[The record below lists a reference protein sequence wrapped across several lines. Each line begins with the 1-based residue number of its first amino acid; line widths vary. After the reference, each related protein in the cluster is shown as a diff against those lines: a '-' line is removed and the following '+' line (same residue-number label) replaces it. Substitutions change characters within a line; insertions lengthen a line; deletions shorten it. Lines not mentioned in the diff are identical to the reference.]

1 MTWFTVEVKGPMVS
15 PVGPTVRCGY
25 IRVSTDNGEQLAALE
40 NQRGRIEAAGVDLL
54 LEDTES
60 GLSQDRPGY
69 LELLRLIDTR
79 RISEIVCTRID
90 RLGRDAAATDALIA
104 ICARRQVTITALDG
118 GTVDAST
125 PQGFLLSRIATSM
138 AEVESRMLSMRIRAG
153 YEQGRKRKRPL
164 RGRAPWG
171 YLKNADNS
179 ALIPDP
185 EQWPRAQDFLNHL
198 RAVDWRMNT
207 ALDNWHR
214 SQKGEIPLGSC
225 RSVKSWLLNPVIR
238 GGLGYKQLPNHQF
251 EEIAWDTH
259 PPLIT
264 HQEFEVLSRQLEDN
278 KRRWGHAAKI
288 RPRLLTGL
296 CKCGGCGRLM
306 TYAGSR
312 TIPSVLCKSRECEQ
326 RYKSTREDD
335 VRLAINQRLSA
346 AAASVAKHAASEET
360 PQVAQLRLQ
369 IEQLRAANDSD
380 LQPAIELKEQRLRQ
394 LQSTAG
400 PDPSL
405 LEAFQDPAVWDQ
417 VDSFE
422 ELRAIHLTFVQHVL
436 IDHQQVQDV
445 VLRL

>member
-1 MTWFTVEVKGPMVS
+1 MGPRLRV
-15 PVGPTVRCGY
+15 GY
-25 IRVSTDNGEQLAALE
+25 IRVSTETGEQLAALE
-40 NQRGRIEAAGVDLL
+40 NQRARIAATGVDRII
-54 LEDTES
+54 EDTES

-79 RISEIVCTRID
+79 QLSEIICTRID
-90 RLGRDAAATDALIA
+90 RLGRDAAATDGLIA

-138 AEVESRMLSMRIRAG
+138 AEVESRMLSMRIKAG

-198 RAVDWRMNT
+198 RSAHWRMNT
-207 ALDNWHR
+207 ALDDWHR
-214 SQKGEIPLGSC
+214 AKKGEIPLGSC

-238 GGLGYKQLPNHQF
+238 GGLGYKQRANHQF
-251 EEIAWDTH
+251 DEIVWDTH
-259 PPLIT
+259 PPLLS
-264 HQEFEVLSRQLEDN
+264 HQEFEVLRRQLEDN
-278 KRRWGHAAKI
+278 RRRWGHAAKI

-346 AAASVAKHAASEET
+346 AAASIAQHATSEES
-360 PQVAQLRLQ
+360 PQATELRLQ
-369 IEQLRAANDSD
+369 IEQLRAANDPD
-380 LQPAIELKEQRLRQ
+380 LGPAIELKEERLRL
-394 LQSTAG
+394 LQTAAG

-405 LEAFQDPAVWDQ
+405 LEAFEDPTVWDQ

-422 ELRAIHLTFVQHVL
+422 ELRAIYLTFVQHVL
-436 IDHQQVQDV
+436 IEHQQVQDV